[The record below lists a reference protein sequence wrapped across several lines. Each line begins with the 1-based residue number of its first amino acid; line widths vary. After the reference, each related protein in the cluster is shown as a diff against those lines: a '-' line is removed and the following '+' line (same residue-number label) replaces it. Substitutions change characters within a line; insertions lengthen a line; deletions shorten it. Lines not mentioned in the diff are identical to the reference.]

1 MAHHAANTAAVAIPV
16 FSVILHLPEVLTAV
30 VSLLGIV
37 WYSILIYDWVMK
49 RLQQRAQTRQSTLRV
64 ATALI
69 EERHGPL
76 DDGKA

>member
-1 MAHHAANTAAVAIPV
+1 MAHHAANTAAVAIPI
-16 FSVILHLPEVLTAV
+16 FSVILHLPEVLTAI

-37 WYSILIYDWVMK
+37 WYSILIYDWVVK
-49 RLQQRAQTRQSTLRV
+49 RLQQRAQTRQSTFRV
-64 ATALI
+64 TAALI